1 MLSARRAKNY
11 QEEKALKR
19 KMKYLLLSVCAL
31 AMAAFAV
38 GCRAE
43 CEHDYGTEPTKVI
56 KQATCMRNGEELWTC
71 GICGE
76 EKTVTTDRQ
85 EHSYAGG
92 VVAKQA
98 TCTETGL
105 KLYDCTN
112 EECDAVKSEVLPT
125 EGHNRVNV
133 YQVDPTCTTEGW
145 TAYSYCAD
153 CKIELIA
160 KKKIPALG
168 HSFVPD
174 QAVEPTCTE
183 SGLTA
188 GIHCAVCKE
197 VIKEQ
202 EVLLA
207 KGHNVVTDKAVEPTC
222 GTDGLTAGSHCE
234 TCGEIIVAQQK
245 ISATGAHV
253 FVSAGRVEPTCGV
266 AGYDEGQICSV
277 CGAAGEGRME
287 IPATGNHTFVS
298 AGRVEP
304 TCGQAGYD
312 AGETCSVCGAVGTGR
327 TEIPATGDHTEVVD
341 AGYAAT
347 CTEEG
352 KTDGKHCSVCK
363 QTLIEQTVI
372 SAKGHS
378 VVVDTEVPAT
388 CTEAGVSAG
397 SHCDVCDET
406 IIAQEVI
413 PAKGHSEVIDKAVA
427 ATCSK
432 NGKTEG
438 SHCGTCGIVLVEQ
451 EEIPAGHT
459 YDEFMECTGCGY
471 VYVTPGMIY
480 KLSDDGTYYII
491 YGFEPDIFRSEKV
504 TVFAN
509 PQTYKGL
516 PVREISQYLFS
527 NMYSND
533 NGRIKL
539 EKVVLRGSTD
549 TNLVNGMVI
558 GVGAFSNNKFLTS
571 VAIKDVV
578 IFKGGDYGDDLN
590 YAQFADCET
599 LTDIYVDETAVLMT
613 AYLSEKSA
621 NIFTAFEDGNLTRKI
636 TVHLMGDSLAL
647 LVSAVFED
655 LSNFV
660 IEIPKN
666 MELDETRLALWNYY
680 SDRIRYV

>member
-1 MLSARRAKNY
+1 M
-11 QEEKALKR
+11 KR
-19 KMKYLLLSVCAL
+19 KIKYLLLGIG
-31 AMAAFAV
+31 AMVMASLAV

-56 KQATCMRNGEELWTC
+56 TVATCTKNGEELWTC

-76 EKTVTTDRQ
+76 EKTESTEKASHT
-85 EHSYAGG
+85 YAGG
-92 VVAKQA
+92 EVIKEA
-98 TCTETGL
+98 TCIETGI
-105 KLYDCTN
+105 KIYACTN
-112 EECDAVKSEVLPT
+112 SECNAVKTEILLV
-125 EGHNRVNV
+125 EGHNKVNV

-202 EVLLA
+202 TVILA
-207 KGHNVVTDKAVEPTC
+207 KGHSVVTDKAVEPTC
-222 GTDGLTAGSHCE
+222 GTDGWTAGSHCE

-245 ISATGAHV
+245 IPATGTHV

-266 AGYDEGQICSV
+266 AGYDEGEICSV
-277 CGAAGEGRME
+277 CGTTGEGRME
-287 IPATGNHTFVS
+287 IPATGQHTFVS

-304 TCGQAGYD
+304 TCGEAGYD
-312 AGETCSVCGAVGTGR
+312 AGEICSVCGATGAGR
-327 TEIPATGDHTEVVD
+327 IELPATGEHTEVVD
-341 AGYAAT
+341 VGYAAT

-352 KTDGKHCSVCK
+352 KTDGKHCSVCN

-372 SAKGHS
+372 PAKGHS

-413 PAKGHSEVIDKAVA
+413 PAKGHDTVVDKAVA

-438 SHCGTCGIVLVEQ
+438 SHCGTCGIVLVAQ

-471 VYVTPGMIY
+471 VYVTPGMSY

-491 YGFEPDIFRSEKV
+491 DGYDPNTFRSEKV
-504 TVFAN
+504 TVVAN

-516 PVREISQYLFS
+516 PVREISQYAFGS
-527 NMYSND
+527 MYSND

-549 TNLVNGMVI
+549 TNLVNAMAVE
-558 GVGAFSNNKFLTS
+558 VGAFGNNKFLTS
-571 VAIKDVV
+571 VAIKNVV
-578 IFKGGDYGDDLN
+578 AFRGGDYGDDLN
-590 YAQFADCET
+590 YAHFANCES

-613 AYLSEKSA
+613 SNMSEKTP
-621 NIFTAFEDGNLTRKI
+621 NIFTPYDSDKLTRRI
-636 TVHLMGDSLAL
+636 TVHLVGKALPL

-660 IEIPKN
+660 IEIPKT